1 MWLFDVVIIR
11 KETINNKR
19 YVVLKYCK
27 KDLTIFLIYVFNVL
41 IYKLDEH
48 KLQSLYF
55 ALLTIKNS
63 ELLIASSCEI
73 KSLFL

>member
-1 MWLFDVVIIR
+1 MWLIDVAIIR
-11 KETINNKR
+11 RKTINNKR
-19 YVVLKYCK
+19 YVVLECCK
-27 KDLTIFLIYVFNVL
+27 KDLTIFLIYVLNAL

-48 KLQSLYF
+48 ELQSLYF
-55 ALLTIKNS
+55 ALSTIKNS